1 MPALITVRLATCS
14 FSSSAHRVIQMIRE
28 RTHSLPLIY
37 LRDLHSNINQSTTY
51 VLCMKY
57 SCNSSIDLPFSLRA
71 SFIAFIYS
79 SLATTV
85 FRVLT
90 VRVKVIRQL
99 VVNAW
104 TVFYEEGGVPRKP
117 TTADFSSALKYWMT
131 YKGSNQWSGRAW
143 KEGWMEGRRSPQGNT
158 PQG

>member
-1 MPALITVRLATCS
+1 LGAAKTVFFR
-14 FSSSAHRVIQMIRE
+14 
-28 RTHSLPLIY
+28 
-37 LRDLHSNINQSTTY
+37 NINDVVATVDKAETKW
-51 VLCMKY
+51 MKEKFQA
-57 SCNSSIDLPFSLRA
+57 L
-71 SFIAFIYS
+71 
-79 SLATTV
+79 
-85 FRVLT
+85 
-90 VRVKVIRQL
+90 VIRQL

>member
-28 RTHSLPLIY
+28 RTHSSPLIY

-85 FRVLT
+85 LRVLT
-90 VRVKVIRQL
+90 VRVNGQRIGYRTLGNGPTITIPLIWVLQ
-99 VVNAW
+99 
-104 TVFYEEGGVPRKP
+104 KP
-117 TTADFSSALKYWMT
+117 SSLETSMT
-131 YKGSNQWSGRAW
+131 W
-143 KEGWMEGRRSPQGNT
+143 
-158 PQG
+158 